1 MFIPF
6 MCKLLSK
13 EVTSVL
19 LEVRKDIICLFVILS
34 RKCPTTAQYLSLI
47 VSSLLNLVDL
57 SAKT

>member
-13 EVTSVL
+13 EVSSVL
-19 LEVRKDIICLFVILS
+19 LEVRKDIINLFVSLS
-34 RKCPTTAQYLSLI
+34 RKCPTTVQYLSLI
-47 VSSLLNLVDL
+47 VNSLLNLVEL

>member
-19 LEVRKDIICLFVILS
+19 LEVRKDIIFLFVSLS
-34 RKCPTTAQYLSLI
+34 RKCPTT
-47 VSSLLNLVDL
+47 V
-57 SAKT
+57 